1 MIINKIM
8 KKFAIGIDLGTT
20 YSCVG
25 VVKNGN
31 VEIIANDQGNR
42 TTPSYVAFSDNERLV
57 GESAK
62 NQSAMNPTNTIF
74 DSKRLIGRKFNEE
87 TVQSDIKHFTFLV
100 INDNDKPV
108 ISVSY
113 KNETKRFKPEE
124 IAAMI
129 LSKMKE
135 TAEKYLGHTVEDA
148 VITVPA
154 YFNDAQRQA
163 TKDAGCI
170 AGLNVLRIINE
181 PTASAI
187 SYGLDNKDN
196 SEKHVLIF
204 DCGGGTHDVSLLS
217 IDGGVFEVLA
227 TAGDSHLGGSDIDQR
242 MVEFFVSEF
251 KKKHKLDLTT
261 NSRSVKRLMNECE
274 KAKRTLSSSTVA
286 NIEIDSLFEGIDFN
300 TTITRARFN
309 DICNDI
315 FKRTMTPVEKVLSDS
330 GIAKNKIDEIVL
342 VGGSTRIPKIQELLS
357 AFFNGKDLCKSVNPD
372 EAVAQGAAIQAAIL
386 TGNSKELNT
395 DILLIDVTPLSL
407 GIETSGNVMT
417 NIIDRNSTIPCKKTK
432 TFSTYSDNQEAVT
445 IRIFEGER
453 PMTKDNN
460 LLGQFTMEG
469 IPREPRGIPQIE
481 VSFDLD
487 ANGILNV
494 SALEKS
500 SSISKNIKITNENGR
515 LTKDQIDKMIA
526 DAEKFKEDDK
536 ILKETI
542 DIKNSFEGNLYS
554 LKDAINKPEM
564 KDRISDSDKN
574 SLKDLENWF
583 SQKDLYTKDEYES
596 KIKEIQ
602 SLSTSLLSMSQ
613 PSSDNNTSQQS
624 SEPTVEDID

>member
-1 MIINKIM
+1 M

>member
-1 MIINKIM
+1 M

-42 TTPSYVAFSDNERLV
+42 TTPSYVAFTDTERLV
-57 GESAK
+57 GDSAK
-62 NQSAMNPTNTIF
+62 NQSAMNSTNTVF
-74 DSKRLIGRKFNEE
+74 DSKRLIGRKFNDH
-87 TVQSDIKHFTFLV
+87 TVQDDIKHFTFSV
-100 INDNDKPV
+100 IDDNDKPA
-108 ISVSY
+108 ISISY
-113 KNETKRFKPEE
+113 KNEIKIFKPEE
-124 IAAMI
+124 ISAMI

-135 TAEKYLGHTVEDA
+135 TAEKYIGDTVTDA

-154 YFNDAQRQA
+154 YFNDSQRQA
-163 TKDAGCI
+163 TKDAGAI

-187 SYGLDNKDN
+187 AYGLDNKDN
-196 SEKHVLIF
+196 NEKYVLIF

-217 IDGGVFEVLA
+217 IDGGVFEVIA
-227 TAGDSHLGGSDIDQR
+227 TAGDSHLGGSDIDQL
-242 MVEFFVSEF
+242 MVEYLASDF
-251 KKKHKLDLTT
+251 KKKHKLDLT
-261 NSRSVKRLMNECE
+261 NNPRSLKRLMNECE

-286 NIEIDSLFEGIDFN
+286 NIEIDSLFEGIDLN
-300 TTITRARFN
+300 TSITRARFN

-315 FKRTMTPVEKVLSDS
+315 FKRTMIPVEKVLKDSD
-330 GIAKNKIDEIVL
+330 IPKNKIDEIVL

-357 AFFNGKDLCKSVNPD
+357 DFFNGKELCKSVNPD

-386 TGNSKELNT
+386 SGNSKELNT
-395 DILLIDVTPLSL
+395 DILLIDVNPLSL

-432 TFSTYSDNQEAVT
+432 IFSTYSDNQEAVT

-460 LLGQFTMEG
+460 ILGQFTLEG
-469 IPREPRGIPQIE
+469 IPRKPRGIPQIE
-481 VSFDLD
+481 VSLDLD

-494 SALEKS
+494 TAIEKS
-500 SSISKNIKITNENGR
+500 SNITKNIKITNENGR
-515 LTKDQIDKMIA
+515 LTKEQIDIMIA
-526 DAEKFKEDDK
+526 DAEKFKENDK

-542 DIKNSFEGNLYS
+542 DSKNSFEGNLYS
-554 LKDAINKPEM
+554 LKDTLNKPEI
-564 KDRISDSDKN
+564 KNKISDADKN
-574 SLKDLENWF
+574 SITNLESWF
-583 SQKDLYTKDEYES
+583 STKDLYSKDEYES

-602 SLSTSLLSMSQ
+602 SLSSSLLSTSQ
-613 PSSDNNTSQQS
+613 PSPDMFNNNTSQHP
-624 SEPTVEDID
+624 EPKDEDVD

>member
-1 MIINKIM
+1 MT
-8 KKFAIGIDLGTT
+8 KFAIGIDLGTT

-25 VVKNGN
+25 VVRNGN

-42 TTPSYVAFSDNERLV
+42 TTPSYVAFTDTERLV

-62 NQSAMNPTNTIF
+62 NQSAMNSTNTIY
-74 DSKRLIGRKFNEE
+74 DSKRLIGRKYIEQ
-87 TVQSDIKHFTFLV
+87 TVQSDIKNFTYLV
-100 INDNDKPV
+100 VNDNDKPV
-108 ISVSY
+108 ISLSY

-124 IAAMI
+124 ISAMI

-135 TAEKYLGHTVEDA
+135 TAEKYIGDTVTDA

-154 YFNDAQRQA
+154 YFNDSQRQA
-163 TKDAGCI
+163 TKDAGAI
-170 AGLNVLRIINE
+170 AGLNILRIINE

-187 SYGLDNKDN
+187 AYGLDNKDN

-227 TAGDSHLGGSDIDQR
+227 TAGDSHLGGSDIDQL
-242 MVEFFVSEF
+242 MVDFFASEF
-251 KKKHKLDLTT
+251 KKKNKLDLKT
-261 NSRSVKRLMNECE
+261 NPRSVKRLMNECE

-286 NIEIDSLFEGIDFN
+286 NLEIDSLFEGFDFN
-300 TTITRARFN
+300 TTISRARFN
-309 DICNDI
+309 DICSDI
-315 FKRTMTPVEKVLSDS
+315 FKRTMIPVEKVLKDS
-330 GIAKNKIDEIVL
+330 NISKNKIDEIVL

-357 AFFNGKDLCKSVNPD
+357 EYFNGKELCKSVNPD

-395 DILLIDVTPLSL
+395 DILLIDVAPLSL

-417 NIIDRNSTIPCKKTK
+417 NIIDRNTTIPCKKTK

-469 IPREPRGIPQIE
+469 IPRKPRGEPQIE
-481 VSFDLD
+481 VSLDLD
-487 ANGILNV
+487 ANGILSV
-494 SALEKS
+494 TALEKS

-515 LTKDQIDKMIA
+515 LSKEQIDKMIS

-536 ILKETI
+536 IIKENI
-542 DIKNSFEGNLYS
+542 DSKNSFETNLYS
-554 LKDAINKPEM
+554 LKDTLNKPEM
-564 KDRISDSDKN
+564 KDKFSEDDKK
-574 SLKDLENWF
+574 SLQDLENWV
-583 SQKDLYTKDEYES
+583 SQKDLYTKDEYDC

-602 SLSTSLLSMSQ
+602 SLLTSLMSKSETSPDTPSTSTHS
-613 PSSDNNTSQQS
+613 S
-624 SEPTVEDID
+624 SEPKVEDVD

>member
-1 MIINKIM
+1 M

-42 TTPSYVAFSDNERLV
+42 TTPSYVAFTDTERLV
-57 GESAK
+57 GDSAK
-62 NQSAMNPTNTIF
+62 NQSAMNSTNTVF
-74 DSKRLIGRKFNEE
+74 DSKRLIGRKFNDH
-87 TVQSDIKHFTFLV
+87 TVQDDIKHFTFSV
-100 INDNDKPV
+100 IDDNDKPA
-108 ISVSY
+108 ISISY
-113 KNETKRFKPEE
+113 KNEIKIFKPEE
-124 IAAMI
+124 ISAMI

-135 TAEKYLGHTVEDA
+135 TAEKYIGDTVTDA

-154 YFNDAQRQA
+154 YFNDSQRQA
-163 TKDAGCI
+163 TKDAGAI

-187 SYGLDNKDN
+187 AYGLDNKDN
-196 SEKHVLIF
+196 NEKYVLIF

-217 IDGGVFEVLA
+217 IDGGVFEVIA
-227 TAGDSHLGGSDIDQR
+227 TAGDSHLGGSDIDQL
-242 MVEFFVSEF
+242 MVEYLASDF
-251 KKKHKLDLTT
+251 KKKHKLDLT
-261 NSRSVKRLMNECE
+261 NNPRSLKRLMNECE

-286 NIEIDSLFEGIDFN
+286 NIEIDSLFEGIDLN
-300 TTITRARFN
+300 TSITRARFN

-315 FKRTMTPVEKVLSDS
+315 FKRTMIPVEKVLKDSD
-330 GIAKNKIDEIVL
+330 IPKNKIDEIVL

-357 AFFNGKDLCKSVNPD
+357 DFFNGKELCKSVNPD

-386 TGNSKELNT
+386 SGNSKELNT
-395 DILLIDVTPLSL
+395 DILLIDVNPLSL

-432 TFSTYSDNQEAVT
+432 IFSTYSDNQEAVT

-460 LLGQFTMEG
+460 ILGQFTLEG
-469 IPREPRGIPQIE
+469 IPRKPRGIPQIE
-481 VSFDLD
+481 VSLDLD

-494 SALEKS
+494 TAIEKS
-500 SSISKNIKITNENGR
+500 SNITKNIKITNENGR
-515 LTKDQIDKMIA
+515 LTKEQIDIMIA
-526 DAEKFKEDDK
+526 DAEKFKENDK

-542 DIKNSFEGNLYS
+542 DSKNSFDGNLYS
-554 LKDAINKPEM
+554 LKDTLNKPEI
-564 KDRISDSDKN
+564 KNKISDADKN
-574 SLKDLENWF
+574 SITNLESWF
-583 SQKDLYTKDEYES
+583 STKDLYSKDEYES

-602 SLSTSLLSMSQ
+602 SLSSSLLSTSQ
-613 PSSDNNTSQQS
+613 PSPDMFNNNTSQHP
-624 SEPTVEDID
+624 EPKDEDVD